1 MKLLLCSLVWFHT
14 ILYYTVGFSVM
25 LYIISLVSYFVPY
38 YMGIRHLMI
47 SYTPEVCTVLAE
59 NILWYYNFGTIKLLR
74 EGDFTDSGSS
84 QAKSIFKSTELS
96 AARRGRLE
104 IGLSRT

>member
-1 MKLLLCSLVWFHT
+1 MKLSLCSLVWFHT
-14 ILYYTVGFSVM
+14 LLYYTFGFSVM

-59 NILWYYNFGTIKLLR
+59 NILWYYNIARVLR
-74 EGDFTDSGSS
+74 
-84 QAKSIFKSTELS
+84 
-96 AARRGRLE
+96 
-104 IGLSRT
+104 

>member
-1 MKLLLCSLVWFHT
+1 
-14 ILYYTVGFSVM
+14 
-25 LYIISLVSYFVPY
+25 
-38 YMGIRHLMI
+38 MI